1 MNKKQIDKV
10 ISDTKKRSTTI
21 KISIAIIILL
31 AISSVACLYTAIT
44 EEKNYY
50 LHYDEKSD
58 LDYKVYLKENDYFG
72 PYLGK
77 GNQYIASL
85 INYIEADFNYEFSL
99 MEDIDYS
106 YYYYIESTL
115 DIVDNNDKK
124 LYQKVDTIVPKETIY
139 DTVDNSFKI
148 NKTVNLDY
156 NYYNSI
162 ANTFIKRYNLTGVS
176 SKLTLQLH
184 IGIKGNCSSFNSNI
198 KDDAVISMSL
208 PLTTNTV
215 NVDMSYVLNNGT
227 NKLIECSDESY
238 LNVSLLTFGIVLLIT
253 SIALSLRTIIYAKNT
268 RNCYTLYN
276 KGLKNIFNNYGQY
289 ISKIQSELSY
299 NKFQIV
305 LVEEFEDLF
314 EIRNSS
320 SSPILFC
327 QEQSKTRSAFIVP
340 TNSGLV
346 YIYYY
351 SMSKFMKEEDKNE
364 EE

>member
-1 MNKKQIDKV
+1 MNKKQIDK
-10 ISDTKKRSTTI
+10 IIKETKKRNKII
-21 KISIAIIILL
+21 KLSIVIIAVLFV
-31 AISSVACLYTAIT
+31 SSIFSLYASFNQD
-44 EEKNYY
+44 KNYY

-58 LDYKVYLKENDYFG
+58 LDYKVYLKDNDYFG

-85 INYIEADFNYEFSL
+85 INYIEANFTYELSIK
-99 MEDIDYS
+99 EDIDYS

-115 DIVDNNDKK
+115 DILDNNDKK
-124 LYQKVDTIVPKETIY
+124 LYQKVDTVLPKQTVTSTIN
-139 DTVDNSFKI
+139 NSFTI

-156 NYYNSI
+156 NYYNTI
-162 ANTFIKRYNLTGVS
+162 ASAFIKRYNLTGTN
-176 SKLTLQLH
+176 SKLTLKLH
-184 IGIKGNCSSFNSNI
+184 IGIKGNCEGYEPNI
-198 KDDAVISMSL
+198 KDDAVISMSM

-215 NVDMSYVLNNGT
+215 NVDMNYVLNNGT
-227 NKLIECSDESY
+227 DKLIECVDTSY
-238 LNVSLLTFGIVLLIT
+238 MDVRLFTLGIILIIVAVVLTV
-253 SIALSLRTIIYAKNT
+253 RTTIYAKKT
-268 RNCYTLYN
+268 KNCYTIYN
-276 KGLKNIFNNYGQY
+276 KGLKDIFNNYGQY

-320 SSPILFC
+320 GSPILFC
-327 QEQSKTRSAFIVP
+327 QEPSKTKSAFIVP

-351 SMSKFMKEEDKNE
+351 SMNRIMKEEGKNE
-364 EE
+364 D